1 MATKKQKEFAQLVG
15 DGSQPVEAYRKVYDS
30 SGNPNTQRVEA
41 SRLKANPNV
50 APLIEAREAENV
62 RNTARGA
69 RSRAAWVIRRLES
82 EASDP
87 ENPPGVRVRAL
98 DTLGKASGI
107 FDAQADR
114 EVKRKT
120 ATPSELLAELTARLQ
135 EHSISLGAID
145 IDSIT
150 EVNSETAETIPYP
163 VGQELEDCSDAEN
176 TEPESFCSDDENT

>member
-1 MATKKQKEFAQLVG
+1 MPTKKQKDFAQLVG
-15 DGSQPVEAYRKVYDS
+15 DGSQPVDAYRKVYDS
-30 SGNPNTQRVEA
+30 SGSPNTQRVEA
-41 SRLKANPNV
+41 SRLKSNPNV

-69 RSRAAWVIRRLES
+69 RSRAAWVIQRLES

-120 ATPSELLAELTARLQ
+120 ATPGELLAELTARLQ
-135 EHSISLGAID
+135 EHSVSLGAID
-145 IDSIT
+145 IDSVT
-150 EVNSETAETIPYP
+150 EVNSETAETITYP
-163 VGQELEDCSDAEN
+163 GGQELEDCSDAEN